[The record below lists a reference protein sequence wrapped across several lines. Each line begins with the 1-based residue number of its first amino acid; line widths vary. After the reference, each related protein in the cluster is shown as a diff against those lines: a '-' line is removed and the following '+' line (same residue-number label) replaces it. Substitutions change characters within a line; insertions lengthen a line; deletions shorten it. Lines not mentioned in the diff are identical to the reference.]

1 MKAGH
6 TAHLDLDTHAGQAWV
21 ALRVMIRP
29 FQPQPNQLFP
39 KKSRNP
45 AYYRRQER
53 RKAARKAADAST
65 KPNEA
70 NAEEAIA
77 PDSMKVAE
85 KATVPDNTKAA
96 EAITEEAIISDNI
109 EIAEEA
115 IIPDNAEAA
124 EEATIPDKKE
134 ATEERNAN
142 KAKDPVT
149 EFENIITCD
158 TEEAKNNTNK
168 PVSHTVSFD
177 SLGRVNSGDRPPIP
191 QTQRFKCTL
200 CDFGFDSERD
210 LNTHITSKHTKINQ
224 LDGNVSLL
232 EDNEK
237 YLSFLNPIEDTEE
250 IKNST
255 SKPVSHTVSFDS
267 LGRVNSG
274 DSSDNLGRGNRG
286 DYPNVQRFKCTLCNL
301 GFDSERDLNNH
312 ITSKHTKIDQ
322 FDGNVSLLEVN
333 EMKEDDEGQDL
344 KEVTKN
350 LIKSSNETK
359 QYKCDLCDYSFGNKR
374 GLKIHLSRKHTKP
387 VDPATLGLNQFTQHA
402 TSPEETDKVSESTC
416 SDEISEPLEEVSVNF
431 SEDQNLF
438 DPDQYFEDFKQELHQ
453 SFNRF
458 DSLVDRLQSK
468 KNNVADQYTQ
478 YPQYTMWGWSSF

>member
-1 MKAGH
+1 MH
-6 TAHLDLDTHAGQAWV
+6 
-21 ALRVMIRP
+21 
-29 FQPQPNQLFP
+29 
-39 KKSRNP
+39 
-45 AYYRRQER
+45 
-53 RKAARKAADAST
+53 
-65 KPNEA
+65 
-70 NAEEAIA
+70 
-77 PDSMKVAE
+77 
-85 KATVPDNTKAA
+85 
-96 EAITEEAIISDNI
+96 
-109 EIAEEA
+109 
-115 IIPDNAEAA
+115 
-124 EEATIPDKKE
+124 
-134 ATEERNAN
+134 
-142 KAKDPVT
+142 
-149 EFENIITCD
+149 
-158 TEEAKNNTNK
+158 
-168 PVSHTVSFD
+168 
-177 SLGRVNSGDRPPIP
+177 
-191 QTQRFKCTL
+191 
-200 CDFGFDSERD
+200 
-210 LNTHITSKHTKINQ
+210 
-224 LDGNVSLL
+224 
-232 EDNEK
+232 
-237 YLSFLNPIEDTEE
+237 
-250 IKNST
+250 
-255 SKPVSHTVSFDS
+255 
-267 LGRVNSG
+267 
-274 DSSDNLGRGNRG
+274 
-286 DYPNVQRFKCTLCNL
+286 FKCTLCNL

-350 LIKSSNETK
+350 PIKSSNETK

-438 DPDQYFEDFKQELHQ
+438 DPDQYFEDFMQELHQ